1 MKYDVAII
9 GAGPGG
15 YVAAIR
21 MAQLG
26 MNVVLIEER
35 DLGGVCLNRGCIP
48 TKALYSA
55 TKLLERAESARSM
68 GISFPMPDLDLPVL
82 AEWKNGVVSRLVNG
96 VASLLKANKV
106 TRISARA
113 TITGEGKI
121 DLSTGETVEAKRIV
135 IATGSSPIEI
145 PGF

>member
-21 MAQLG
+21 MAQLK
-26 MNVVLIEER
+26 MKVALIEER

-55 TKLLERAESARSM
+55 TKLIERAQDARSM
-68 GISFPMPDLDLPVL
+68 GISFAAPSVELPVL

-96 VASLLKANKV
+96 DMSVHQ
-106 TRISARA
+106 
-113 TITGEGKI
+113 
-121 DLSTGETVEAKRIV
+121 
-135 IATGSSPIEI
+135 I
-145 PGF
+145 P